1 MAAGRRGSG
10 DGAAAAPP
18 RSRAARYPP
27 RCHRALAK
35 ASPVPTAP
43 ETQPH
48 RDPTE
53 WGRLV
58 ESLDVASIFV
68 VLGAWLGPKLRAE
81 LAVEDIWQETLWQSW
96 RDREQH
102 AWTNLAAWRAWLLTI
117 AKNRIRDAA
126 RTAGRV
132 KRGGDRS
139 TSPMS
144 ALAGVDSVSALLPPG
159 STTPSRVA
167 GVHERARA
175 MSEALATL
183 DDDLQA
189 VVRLRLFEEVPMRD
203 VAAQLGLPLSTA
215 KARLLRGVEAYRRRL
230 RQLLGGDAGLGTSQ

>member
-1 MAAGRRGSG
+1 MTNGAPLATGRVRRPPAASDAVYPLPDRRCARSQPTLP
-10 DGAAAAPP
+10 AASEMP
-18 RSRAARYPP
+18 
-27 RCHRALAK
+27 
-35 ASPVPTAP
+35 
-43 ETQPH
+43 PH

-102 AWTNLAAWRAWLLTI
+102 VWSNLSAWRAWLLTI

-132 KRGGDRS
+132 KRGGNRS
-139 TSPMS
+139 TASLEGS
-144 ALAGVDSVSALLPPG
+144 DTIAALLPPG
-159 STTPSRVA
+159 STTPSRIA

-183 DDDLQA
+183 DEDLQT
-189 VVRLRLFEEVPMRD
+189 VVRLRLFEEVPMRE

-215 KARLLRGVEAYRRRL
+215 KARLLRGVETYRRRL
-230 RQLLGGDAGLGTSQ
+230 RQLLGDDADLGTSR

>member
-1 MAAGRRGSG
+1 M
-10 DGAAAAPP
+10 PP
-18 RSRAARYPP
+18 
-27 RCHRALAK
+27 
-35 ASPVPTAP
+35 AP

-48 RDPTE
+48 REPTE

-96 RDREQH
+96 RDRDQH
-102 AWTNLAAWRAWLLTI
+102 AWSNLAAWRAWLLTI

-126 RTAGRV
+126 RTAGRA

-139 TSPMS
+139 TAPLST
-144 ALAGVDSVSALLPPG
+144 LAGGDSISALLPPG

-175 MSEALATL
+175 MTEALATL

-189 VVRLRLFEEVPMRD
+189 VVRLRLFEEVPMRE

-215 KARLLRGVEAYRRRL
+215 KARLLRGVETYRRRL
-230 RQLLGGDAGLGTSQ
+230 RLLLGGDAGLGTSQ

>member
-1 MAAGRRGSG
+1 V
-10 DGAAAAPP
+10 PP
-18 RSRAARYPP
+18 
-27 RCHRALAK
+27 
-35 ASPVPTAP
+35 AP

-48 RDPTE
+48 REPTE

-96 RDREQH
+96 RDRDQH
-102 AWTNLAAWRAWLLTI
+102 AWSNLAAWRAWLLTI

-126 RTAGRV
+126 RTAGRA

-139 TSPMS
+139 TAPLST
-144 ALAGVDSVSALLPPG
+144 LAGGDSISALLPPG

-175 MSEALATL
+175 MTEALATL

-189 VVRLRLFEEVPMRD
+189 VVRLRLFEEVPMRE

-215 KARLLRGVEAYRRRL
+215 KARLLRGVETYRRRL
-230 RQLLGGDAGLGTSQ
+230 RLLLGGDAGLGTSQ

>member
-1 MAAGRRGSG
+1 LRYPEEPV
-10 DGAAAAPP
+10 APP
-18 RSRAARYPP
+18 V
-27 RCHRALAK
+27 ALLALTP
-35 ASPVPTAP
+35 AS
-43 ETQPH
+43 EMQPH

-68 VLGAWLGPKLRAE
+68 VIGSWLGPRLRAE

-96 RDREQH
+96 RDRDQH
-102 AWTNLAAWRAWLLTI
+102 AWSNLAAWRAWLLTI
-117 AKNRIRDAA
+117 ARNRIRDAA
-126 RTAGRV
+126 RTAGRQ

-139 TSPMS
+139 TAPLSSLDGP
-144 ALAGVDSVSALLPPG
+144 DSIAALLPPG

-175 MSEALATL
+175 MAEALAAL
-183 DDDLQA
+183 DEELQI
-189 VVRLRLFEEVPMRD
+189 VVRLRLFEEMPMRD
-203 VAAQLGLPLSTA
+203 VAAGLGLPLSTA

-230 RQLLGGDAGLGTSQ
+230 RQLLGGDADLGMSR

>member
-1 MAAGRRGSG
+1 MRDPSMT
-10 DGAAAAPP
+10 
-18 RSRAARYPP
+18 
-27 RCHRALAK
+27 
-35 ASPVPTAP
+35 SPDEQRPTV
-43 ETQPH
+43 PH